1 MHNNRTKSNRNKR
14 NRSKKQRILNTPE
27 DIVNEK
33 KLDIYKKDK

>member
-1 MHNNRTKSNRNKR
+1 MYNNRTKQNRIKRNRNK
-14 NRSKKQRILNTPE
+14 KQQILNTSE